1 MIYPDLYAII
11 AISVIY
17 ELEVFMS
24 GFLSSILA
32 KALVMLLEAL
42 VMRVV
47 QSLVLTRLR
56 QGGLLP
62 V

>member
-1 MIYPDLYAII
+1 
-11 AISVIY
+11 
-17 ELEVFMS
+17 MS
-24 GFLSSILA
+24 GFLSSVIA

-42 VMRVV
+42 VMRIV

-62 V
+62 A